1 MYKHKISTTGNEA
14 FIYQLASPDE
24 QLILRDIFF
33 SNRKLTSMLVD
44 LRLENLQLTQFSIG
58 HLL

>member
-33 SNRKLTSMLVD
+33 SNRKLTSMFD
-44 LRLENLQLTQFSIG
+44 LQRENWQLTQFSTG